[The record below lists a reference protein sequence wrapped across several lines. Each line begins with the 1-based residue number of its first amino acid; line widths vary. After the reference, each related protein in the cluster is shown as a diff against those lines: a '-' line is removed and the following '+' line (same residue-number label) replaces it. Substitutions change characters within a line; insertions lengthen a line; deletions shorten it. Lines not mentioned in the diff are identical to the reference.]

1 MTMFVSFASKT
12 WREECH
18 HHHQHFSHP
27 LPRPP
32 RHTSR
37 ASLSATNRHRE
48 ASTHGR
54 MTTRS
59 TARPPPSVA
68 VIAVVL
74 SAKTFPRPADHVE
87 EASDGRVAY
96 DDAGE
101 SSLGERVASV
111 TLKKLHDGEI
121 IAVIRPGV

>member
-1 MTMFVSFASKT
+1 
-12 WREECH
+12 
-18 HHHQHFSHP
+18 
-27 LPRPP
+27 
-32 RHTSR
+32 
-37 ASLSATNRHRE
+37 
-48 ASTHGR
+48 

-59 TARPPPSVA
+59 TARPPPSV
-68 VIAVVL
+68 VVVV
-74 SAKTFPRPADHVE
+74 SAKTLPRPADHVE

-121 IAVIRPGV
+121 IAVIRPGVDLRLWGAVG